1 MDDTGAVDTGT
12 RPAGGT
18 SAKSAKGLYIQVL
31 IGVIAGAALG
41 HFWPAIAVQMQPF
54 GDAFIKLVRMIIAPI
69 VFVTV
74 VVGIA
79 KLSDAKEVGRIGVKA
94 IVYFEVMTTIAMF
107 IGLVVAHVIRPGA
120 GLNINPAT
128 LDSKAVAT
136 YVNAPHQDVVSFL
149 LNIIPNTVVD
159 AFSRGEILQVLLFAV
174 LFGLG
179 LSRMGER
186 AKFVVHFLDEA
197 GGALFGVIAI
207 IMRAAPL
214 GAFGAMAFTIGK
226 YGIGAL
232 AQLGFLMLC
241 FYLTCVIF
249 IFVGMGAVAAM
260 MGLNILKILRFVK
273 EEFLIVLGTSSSEAA
288 MPTLMEKLELLG
300 CGKSL
305 VGLTVPL
312 GYAFNL
318 DGSSI
323 YFTMAIAFIAQALNI
338 PLTWGD
344 YLLILS
350 VLLLTSKGAG
360 DGDRRGVHH
369 PGGDVGDD
377 ERQGAGGRHGA
388 RPGHRSVH
396 ERGACDHQPVRQYG
410 CDDFR
415 GVVGRVVGSAEG
427 PRGAEPAPG
436 RGGAGSGRVVGARR
450 VRRESLEADQRRVPS
465 DALCRM

>member
-1 MDDTGAVDTGT
+1 MAS
-12 RPAGGT
+12 T
-18 SAKSAKGLYIQVL
+18 SGRSAKGLYIQVL
-31 IGVIAGAALG
+31 IGVVIGAALG
-41 HFWPAIAVQMQPF
+41 HFWPAFAVLMQPF

-69 VFVTV
+69 IFVTV

-79 KLSDAKEVGRIGVKA
+79 KLTDAKEVGRIGVKA
-94 IVYFEVMTTIAMF
+94 ILYFEVLTTIAMF
-107 IGLVVAHVIRPGA
+107 IGLIVAHVFQPGH
-120 GLNINPAT
+120 GLNIDPAT
-128 LDSKAVAT
+128 LDSKAVAR
-136 YVNAPHQDVVSFL
+136 YADAPHQEVVAFL

-159 AFSRGEILQVLLFAV
+159 AFSKGEILQVLLFAV

-186 AKFVVHFLDEA
+186 GKNVVLFLEEA

-207 IMRAAPL
+207 IMRFAPL
-214 GAFGAMAFTIGK
+214 GAFGAMAFTIGR

-241 FYLTCVIF
+241 FYLTCAIF
-249 IFVGMGAVAAM
+249 IFVVMGGVAAA
-260 MGLNILKILRFVK
+260 MGLNILKIIRFVK

-338 PLTWGD
+338 ELSWGD

-350 VLLLTSKGAG
+350 VLLLTSKGAATVTG
-360 DGDRRGVHH
+360 GGFITLAATLATMNGKVPVAGMVLVLGIDRFMSEARAITNLFGNTVATIFVAWWEGTLDVSKARVILDR
-369 PGGDVGDD
+369 PGGV
-377 ERQGAGGRHGA
+377 E
-388 RPGHRSVH
+388 
-396 ERGACDHQPVRQYG
+396 
-410 CDDFR
+410 
-415 GVVGRVVGSAEG
+415 GVILAE
-427 PRGAEPAPG
+427 
-436 RGGAGSGRVVGARR
+436 
-450 VRRESLEADQRRVPS
+450 
-465 DALCRM
+465 

>member
-1 MDDTGAVDTGT
+1 MAST
-12 RPAGGT
+12 RGSKA
-18 SAKSAKGLYIQVL
+18 LYLQVL
-31 IGVIAGAALG
+31 AGVIIGAALG
-41 HFWPAIAVQMQPF
+41 HFAPAIAVKMQPF

-79 KLSDAKEVGRIGVKA
+79 RLTDAREVGRIGLKA
-94 IVYFEVMTTIAMF
+94 IVYFEVTTTFAMF
-107 IGLVVAHVIRPGA
+107 IGLIVAHVLKPGA
-120 GLNINPAT
+120 GLNIDPAT
-128 LDSKAVAT
+128 LDSKAVSQYT
-136 YVNAPHQDVVSFL
+136 NAPHQDVVSFL
-149 LNIIPNTVVD
+149 MNIIPNTVVD

-186 AKFVVHFLDEA
+186 GRNMVRVLDEA

-207 IMRAAPL
+207 IMRLAPL
-214 GAFGAMAFTIGK
+214 GAFGAMAFTIGR

-241 FYLTCVIF
+241 FYLTCI
-249 IFVGMGAVAAM
+249 IFVFVVMGAVAAM
-260 MGLNILKILRFVK
+260 MGLNILKILRHVK

-288 MPTLMEKLELLG
+288 MPTLMEKLEALG
-300 CGKSL
+300 CGQSL

-344 YLLILS
+344 YLLILA
-350 VLLLTSKGAG
+350 VLLLTSKGAATVTG
-360 DGDRRGVHH
+360 GGFITLAATLATMSGKVPVAGMVLILGIDRFMSEARAITNLFGNTVATLFVAWWEGTLDLERTRAVLDRRVAA
-369 PGGDVGDD
+369 P
-377 ERQGAGGRHGA
+377 
-388 RPGHRSVH
+388 
-396 ERGACDHQPVRQYG
+396 
-410 CDDFR
+410 
-415 GVVGRVVGSAEG
+415 
-427 PRGAEPAPG
+427 AEPVA
-436 RGGAGSGRVVGARR
+436 
-450 VRRESLEADQRRVPS
+450 Q
-465 DALCRM
+465 

>member
-1 MDDTGAVDTGT
+1 MAINGRASK
-12 RPAGGT
+12 A
-18 SAKSAKGLYIQVL
+18 LYIQVL
-31 IGVIAGAALG
+31 AGVVLGAALG

-79 KLSDAKEVGRIGVKA
+79 KLSDAKEVGRIGMKA
-94 IVYFEVMTTIAMF
+94 IIYFEVLTTFAML
-107 IGLVVAHVIRPGA
+107 IGLVVGHIFQPGV
-120 GLNINPAT
+120 GLNIDPRT
-128 LDSKAVAT
+128 LDAKAVAR
-136 YVNAPHQDVVSFL
+136 YADAPHQDVITFL

-159 AFSRGEILQVLLFAV
+159 AFSKGEILQVLLFAV

-179 LSRMGER
+179 LSRMGEKGR
-186 AKFVVHFLDEA
+186 TVTNFLDEA
-197 GGALFGVIAI
+197 SGALFGVIAI

-214 GAFGAMAFTIGK
+214 GAFGAMAFTIGR

-232 AQLGFLMLC
+232 TQLGFLMLC
-241 FYLTCVIF
+241 FYLTCAIF
-249 IFVGMGAVAAM
+249 IFVVLGAVAAI

-288 MPTLMEKLELLG
+288 MPTLIEKLERLG

-338 PLTWGD
+338 PLTWED
-344 YLLILS
+344 YILILG
-350 VLLLTSKGAG
+350 VLLLTSKGAATVTG
-360 DGDRRGVHH
+360 GGFITLAATLATMNGKVPVAGMVLVLGIDRFMSEARAITNLFGNTVATIFVAWWEGTLDMKQARAALDN
-369 PGGDVGDD
+369 PGKI
-377 ERQGAGGRHGA
+377 Q
-388 RPGHRSVH
+388 
-396 ERGACDHQPVRQYG
+396 
-410 CDDFR
+410 
-415 GVVGRVVGSAEG
+415 
-427 PRGAEPAPG
+427 AEPTPLA
-436 RGGAGSGRVVGARR
+436 
-450 VRRESLEADQRRVPS
+450 
-465 DALCRM
+465 

>member
-1 MDDTGAVDTGT
+1 MGGPVQSRSAGPCWKGCRPERVSFQPVENAVAPDDQQTSGDCPSETW
-12 RPAGGT
+12 RPAQRPQRRLYFRQASGRGGT
-18 SAKSAKGLYIQVL
+18 PHSVRHPQQFESL
-31 IGVIAGAALG
+31 IRI
-41 HFWPAIAVQMQPF
+41 
-54 GDAFIKLVRMIIAPI
+54 
-69 VFVTV
+69 FV
-74 VVGIA
+74 A
-79 KLSDAKEVGRIGVKA
+79 NSC
-94 IVYFEVMTTIAMF
+94 
-107 IGLVVAHVIRPGA
+107 
-120 GLNINPAT
+120 T
-128 LDSKAVAT
+128 LF
-136 YVNAPHQDVVSFL
+136 NAPHLDVVSFL

-159 AFSRGEILQVLLFAV
+159 AFAKGEILQVLLFAV

-179 LSRMGER
+179 LSRMGDHGK
-186 AKFVVHFLDEA
+186 AVVHFLDET

-214 GAFGAMAFTIGK
+214 GAFGATAFTIGR

-241 FYLTCVIF
+241 FYLTCGLF
-249 IFVGMGAVAAM
+249 IFLAIGAVGAP

-338 PLTWGD
+338 PLSLSD

-350 VLLLTSKGAG
+350 VLLLTSKGAATVTG
-360 DGDRRGVHH
+360 GGFITLVAIG
-369 PGGDVGDD
+369 PG
-377 ERQGAGGRHGA
+377 
-388 RPGHRSVH
+388 
-396 ERGACDHQPVRQYG
+396 
-410 CDDFR
+410 
-415 GVVGRVVGSAEG
+415 
-427 PRGAEPAPG
+427 
-436 RGGAGSGRVVGARR
+436 
-450 VRRESLEADQRRVPS
+450 VRRWRFWPNTGANLAG
-465 DALCRM
+465 

>member
-1 MDDTGAVDTGT
+1 MAS
-12 RPAGGT
+12 T
-18 SAKSAKGLYIQVL
+18 SARAAKGLYIQVL
-31 IGVIAGAALG
+31 LGVVIGAALG

-79 KLSDAKEVGRIGVKA
+79 KLADAKEVGRIGIKA
-94 IVYFEVMTTIAMF
+94 ILYFEVLTTIAMF
-107 IGLVVAHVIRPGA
+107 IGLIVAHVFQPGA

-128 LDSKAVAT
+128 LDSKAVAR
-136 YVNAPHQDVVSFL
+136 YADAPHQDVVTFL

-159 AFSRGEILQVLLFAV
+159 AFSKGEILQVLLFAV

-186 AKFVVHFLDEA
+186 GKTVTHVLDEV

-207 IMRAAPL
+207 IMRVAPL

-241 FYLTCVIF
+241 FYLTCAIF
-249 IFVGMGAVAAM
+249 IFVIMGGVAAL
-260 MGLNILKILRFVK
+260 MGLNIFKIIRFVK

-305 VGLTVPL
+305 VGLTIPL

-338 PLTWGD
+338 NLSWAD
-344 YLLILS
+344 YLLILA
-350 VLLLTSKGAG
+350 VLLLTSKGAATVTG
-360 DGDRRGVHH
+360 GGFITLAATLATMNGKVPVAGMVLVLGIDRFMSEARAITNLFGNTVATIFVAWWEGTLDLEKARVILDNPAGVEAA
-369 PGGDVGDD
+369 VL
-377 ERQGAGGRHGA
+377 
-388 RPGHRSVH
+388 
-396 ERGACDHQPVRQYG
+396 
-410 CDDFR
+410 
-415 GVVGRVVGSAEG
+415 AE
-427 PRGAEPAPG
+427 
-436 RGGAGSGRVVGARR
+436 
-450 VRRESLEADQRRVPS
+450 
-465 DALCRM
+465 